1 MKADTELIQSL
12 LDGTLSDEDRAAL
25 NERLRTDPT
34 ARADFAQQMKLHAL
48 LQWRTGSVVVDTPKV
63 PRRVVYRQSWQ
74 WAGWAAAAALVLGFT
89 FFMLT
94 PNPAA
99 AAISQIITAWGQALD
114 RSYTITVLE
123 GDAWQPL
130 KDGRQVNYE
139 GARLHL
145 RGGNQFV
152 LERMLD
158 RGGEVITGSDGTS
171 NWDIRGKGPVRV
183 STDVSRFR
191 GAIPGEY
198 QSVPFLDLSSLLG
211 SLTADYDI
219 TLRESDS
226 DPALQ
231 QLIAHKRHREK
242 RGLPRME
249 FMFRQ
254 ATGTIVSMTLHGLP
268 EEKGGPR
275 AVQLT
280 LTSEA
285 AFSADFFTHAAHH
298 ETDREIIHESAP

>member
-1 MKADTELIQSL
+1 MNAELFQAL
-12 LDGTLSDEDRAAL
+12 LDGTLSDEERAAL
-25 NERLRTDPT
+25 NERLRDDPA
-34 ARADFAQQMKLHAL
+34 ARAAFAQQMKLHAL
-48 LQWRTGSVVVDTPKV
+48 LQWRTGSVAAIAPKV
-63 PRRVVYRQSWQ
+63 PRRVVFRQTWQ
-74 WAGWAAAAALVLGFT
+74 WAGWAAAAVVVFGFT

-94 PNPAA
+94 PNPAV

-145 RGGNQFV
+145 RGGTQIV
-152 LERMLD
+152 LERTLD
-158 RGGEVITGSDGTS
+158 RGGEVITGSDGVT
-171 NWDIRGKGPVRV
+171 NWDIRGKGPVRFT
-183 STDVSRFR
+183 TDVSRFR
-191 GAIPGEY
+191 GGIPGEY
-198 QSVPFLDLSSLLG
+198 QSVPFLDLGSLLG
-211 SLTADYDI
+211 SLTADYDL
-219 TLRESDS
+219 TLSETGS

-231 QLIAHKRHREK
+231 QLTAHKRHREK

-249 FMFRQ
+249 FIFRQ

-268 EEKGGPR
+268 QEKGGPR
-275 AVQLT
+275 AVRLT

-285 AFSADFFTHAAHH
+285 ALPADFFTHAAHH
-298 ETDREIIHESAP
+298 EPDRKIIHESAP

>member
-1 MKADTELIQSL
+1 MKTDTELIQSL
-12 LDGTLSDEDRAAL
+12 LEGTLSEEDRDAI

-48 LQWRTGSVVVDTPKV
+48 LQWRTGSVAVATPKA

-74 WAGWAAAAALVLGFT
+74 WASLAAAAALVFGFT
-89 FFMLT
+89 FLMLT

-145 RGGNQFV
+145 RGGTQFV
-152 LERMLD
+152 LERTLD
-158 RGGEVITGSDGTS
+158 RGGVVITGSDGTS

-198 QSVPFLDLSSLLG
+198 QSVPFLDLGSLLG
-211 SLTADYDI
+211 SLTADYDL
-219 TLRESDS
+219 TLSENEV

-231 QLIAHKRHREK
+231 QLIAHKRHPEK

-249 FMFRQ
+249 FTFRK
-254 ATGTIVSMTLHGLP
+254 ATGAVVSMTLQGLP

-275 AVQLT
+275 VVRLT

-285 AFSADFFTHAAHH
+285 PFPADFFTHQAHH
-298 ETDREIIHESAP
+298 EAGRKIIHESAP